1 MGIGGGMLEKNIT
14 RKEFLKMAGFA
25 AMAGFAVPLIK
36 KMKFFKFSGHKE
48 ARYYKK
54 LAG

>member
-1 MGIGGGMLEKNIT
+1 MSEKRFT

-25 AMAGFAVPLIK
+25 IIAALAMPLIK
-36 KMKFFKFSGHKE
+36 KMKFFKFSEHKE